1 MGYELRRHTAD
12 IAVEATG
19 ETLGG
24 AFGAAAD
31 GMAAAMCA
39 DWPADGDRDRFPVDV
54 TAESQEA
61 LLFDYLDELI
71 YQRDVRLVLPVD
83 NTAQVE
89 PVAQAEGGWHLDGST
104 RGVDLD
110 RVEARDLK
118 AVTYSEM
125 AVEETESGW
134 RVYVV
139 FDV

>member
-12 IAVEATG
+12 VAVEATG

-24 AFGAAAD
+24 AFGAVAD

-39 DWPADGDRDRFPVDV
+39 DWPADGDRFTVGV
-54 TAESQEA
+54 TAESREA

-71 YQRDVRLVLPVD
+71 YERDIRLVLPVD
-83 NTAQVE
+83 NTAR
-89 PVAQAEGGWHLDGST
+89 VACVTRGEEWHLDGSA

-125 AVEETESGW
+125 TVEETETGW